1 MENMWLSHTQLPHL
15 PLYTIVTKPR
25 AQTSRICFIFLQC
38 LRLKRLIVLE
48 SLQQTGKGAMFVM
61 PFCSIKHNYS

>member
-15 PLYTIVTKPR
+15 PSYTIVTKPR
-25 AQTSRICFIFLQC
+25 AQTSRVCFIFLQC
-38 LRLKRLIVLE
+38 LRLKRPVVLK
-48 SLQQTGKGAMFVM
+48 SLQQTGKSTMFVM